1 MEKEFLIVD
10 FNPKSNVD
18 GYALTTALIGENEAV
33 EPESIG
39 YVTENEY
46 DERVIVPVSKLE
58 KDIFDGST
66 LLVAVDKEYQPRS
79 INVIRYNSESGEIK
93 PIETILE
100 NVDNDTENNSVDETT
115 LEDDSFATIDD
126 ETSLNHVVN
135 TILPTS
141 RELYERI
148 NEPLK
153 VDAELLND
161 RELVLLKS
169 QFDTSLLNVSFIIG
183 DELDDLVRTG
193 KFDES
198 AKQIAEKLKQAPTE
212 SLLKYRAALMELEQ
226 EQEEVRNTV
235 DEIKSSYE
243 RRKQEAWNEHFIE
256 WEREYHMVNPD
267 DSEVRAANYVL
278 SRQPIIADLNKS
290 VVDNKLEA
298 ETDVLRAVVEGNGDR
313 STARLMRYLRMQEL
327 YQRQLDEVANAIK
340 SSKQTQVSPV
350 EVQPTFEDVHEAEH
364 EKNSEFVQPQE
375 LPNYDEA
382 ETIDEDTFESH
393 EASADDFEAELA
405 KLDADFDLV
414 SLDEEPK
421 VEPVVE
427 KTVEVEAPVEEEVE
441 NVELNEHD
449 SADLEHN
456 SSYDDLLDSDAF
468 ETNDVGATEDLSSHV
483 DEQKDV
489 ALEDDEDDEDLDGD
503 DIDFSEFDDDETFD
517 EYEEEDV
524 KEPKSKKK
532 LGLGAK
538 LGIGAGLLLAA
549 AAVGMGAVMLMNPDS
564 SDTTN
569 EPTTSEQASA
579 EESEAT
585 TVKPLVSVGD
595 TLVITKADKKE
606 YTVKVLE
613 VLPDGSVYTDGG
625 DNGEKIHITYEQL
638 QKKFGQ

>member
-18 GYALTTALIGENEAV
+18 GYALTRALIGENEAV
-33 EPESIG
+33 TPESIG

-46 DERVIVPVSKLE
+46 DERIIVPVPELE

-100 NVDNDTENNSVDETT
+100 NVDNDTESDSVDETT
-115 LEDDSFATIDD
+115 LEDDSVDTTDD

-161 RELVLLKS
+161 REVVLLKS

-198 AKQIAEKLKQAPTE
+198 AKQIAEKLKQAPTD
-212 SLLKYRAALMELEQ
+212 SLLKYRTALMELEQ

-278 SRQPIIADLNKS
+278 SRQPIIADLNKA

-340 SSKQTQVSPV
+340 SSKQTQVATA
-350 EVQPTFEDVHEAEH
+350 EVQPTFEDSHEE
-364 EKNSEFVQPQE
+364 NSEFVQPQE

-393 EASADDFEAELA
+393 DVTNDDFEAELA

-414 SLDEEPK
+414 SLDEEPE
-421 VEPVVE
+421 VTPVVE
-427 KTVEVEAPVEEEVE
+427 ETVEVETPVEEQVDDVEVD
-441 NVELNEHD
+441 EHD
-449 SADLEHN
+449 LVDLEHG
-456 SSYDDLLDSDAF
+456 SSYDDLLDSDSV
-468 ETNDVGATEDLSSHV
+468 ETNDVEATEDLASHV
-483 DEQKDV
+483 EEQKDV
-489 ALEDDEDDEDLDGD
+489 ALEDDEDLDGD
-503 DIDFSEFDDDETFD
+503 DIDFSEFDDEEAFD

-538 LGIGAGLLLAA
+538 FGIGAGLLLAA

-564 SDTTN
+564 NDTTN

>member
-18 GYALTTALIGENEAV
+18 GYALTRALIGENEAV
-33 EPESIG
+33 TPESIG
-39 YVTENEY
+39 YVTDNEY
-46 DERVIVPVSKLE
+46 DERIIVPVSELE
-58 KDIFDGST
+58 KDIFDGNT

-100 NVDNDTENNSVDETT
+100 NVDNESEHDSVDEPT
-115 LEDDSFATIDD
+115 LENDSIDTNDD

-161 RELVLLKS
+161 REVVLLKS

-198 AKQIAEKLKQAPTE
+198 AKQIAEKLKQAPTD

-278 SRQPIIADLNKS
+278 SRQPIIADLNKA

-298 ETDVLRAVVEGNGDR
+298 ETDVLRAVVEGDGDR

-350 EVQPTFEDVHEAEH
+350 EVQPTFEDVHEVEH
-364 EKNSEFVQPQE
+364 EESSEFVQSQE

-382 ETIDEDTFESH
+382 ETISEDTFESH
-393 EASADDFEAELA
+393 EESADDFEVELA

-414 SLDEEPK
+414 SLDEEP
-421 VEPVVE
+421 ESTPVVE
-427 KTVEVEAPVEEEVE
+427 KTVEVEAPVEEQVD
-441 NVELNEHD
+441 NVEVDEHD
-449 SADLEHN
+449 LVDLEHG
-456 SSYDDLLDSDAF
+456 SSYDDLLDSV
-468 ETNDVGATEDLSSHV
+468 ETNDVEATEDLASHV
-483 DEQKDV
+483 EGQKDV
-489 ALEDDEDDEDLDGD
+489 ALEDDEDLDGD
-503 DIDFSEFDDDETFD
+503 DIDFSEFDDEEAFD

-538 LGIGAGLLLAA
+538 FGIGAGLLLAA
-549 AAVGMGAVMLMNPDS
+549 TAVGMGAVMLMNPDS
-564 SDTTN
+564 SDTKN

>member
-46 DERVIVPVSKLE
+46 DERIIVPVSKLE

-66 LLVAVDKEYQPRS
+66 LLLAVDKEYQPRS

-100 NVDNDTENNSVDETT
+100 NVDNESEHVSVDEPT
-115 LEDDSFATIDD
+115 LEDDSIDTNDD

-161 RELVLLKS
+161 REVVLLKS

-198 AKQIAEKLKQAPTE
+198 ARQIAEKLKQAPTD

-278 SRQPIIADLNKS
+278 SRQPIIADLNKA

-298 ETDVLRAVVEGNGDR
+298 ETDVLRAVVEGNGER

-340 SSKQTQVSPV
+340 SSKQTQVATV
-350 EVQPTFEDVHEAEH
+350 DVHEVEH
-364 EKNSEFVQPQE
+364 EENSEFVQPQE

-382 ETIDEDTFESH
+382 ETISEDTFESH
-393 EASADDFEAELA
+393 DLSNDDFEAELA

-427 KTVEVEAPVEEEVE
+427 KTVEIETPVEEQVDDAEVD
-441 NVELNEHD
+441 EHD
-449 SADLEHN
+449 LVDLEHG
-456 SSYDDLLDSDAF
+456 SSYDDLLDSDSV
-468 ETNDVGATEDLSSHV
+468 ETNDVEATEDLAYHV
-483 DEQKDV
+483 EEQKDV
-489 ALEDDEDDEDLDGD
+489 ALEDDEDLDGD
-503 DIDFSEFDDDETFD
+503 DIDFSEFDDEEAFD

-538 LGIGAGLLLAA
+538 FGIGAGLLLAA
-549 AAVGMGAVMLMNPDS
+549 TAVGMGAVMLMNPDS
-564 SDTTN
+564 NDTTN

>member
-18 GYALTTALIGENEAV
+18 GYALTRALIGENEAV
-33 EPESIG
+33 TPESIG

-46 DERVIVPVSKLE
+46 DERIIVPVSELE
-58 KDIFDGST
+58 KDIFDGNT

-100 NVDNDTENNSVDETT
+100 NVDNESEHDSVDETT
-115 LEDDSFATIDD
+115 LEDDSVDTIDD

-161 RELVLLKS
+161 REVVLLKS

-198 AKQIAEKLKQAPTE
+198 AKQIAEKLKQAPTD

-278 SRQPIIADLNKS
+278 SRQPIIADLNKA

-350 EVQPTFEDVHEAEH
+350 EVQPTFEDVHEVEH
-364 EKNSEFVQPQE
+364 EENSEFVQPQE
-375 LPNYDEA
+375 LPNYEEA
-382 ETIDEDTFESH
+382 ETISEDTFESH
-393 EASADDFEAELA
+393 DASADDFEAELA

-427 KTVEVEAPVEEEVE
+427 KTIEIEAPVEEVE
-441 NVELNEHD
+441 NVELSEHD
-449 SADLEHN
+449 SAYLEHDVTH
-456 SSYDDLLDSDAF
+456 DDLLDSDSF
-468 ETNDVGATEDLSSHV
+468 EENDVEATEDSLSHV
-483 DEQKDV
+483 EEQKDV
-489 ALEDDEDDEDLDGD
+489 AQEDDEDLDGD
-503 DIDFSEFDDDETFD
+503 DIDFSEFDDEEAFD

-538 LGIGAGLLLAA
+538 FGIGAGLLLAA

-564 SDTTN
+564 NDTTN

>member
-18 GYALTTALIGENEAV
+18 GYALTRALIGENEAV

-46 DERVIVPVSKLE
+46 DKRVIVPVSKLE

-66 LLVAVDKEYQPRS
+66 LLLAVDKEYQPRS

-100 NVDNDTENNSVDETT
+100 NVDDDTESDSVDETT
-115 LEDDSFATIDD
+115 LEDDSVDTIDD

-161 RELVLLKS
+161 REVVLLKS

-198 AKQIAEKLKQAPTE
+198 AKQIAEKLKQAPTD

-278 SRQPIIADLNKS
+278 SRQPIIADLNKA

-364 EKNSEFVQPQE
+364 EESSEFVQSQE

-382 ETIDEDTFESH
+382 ETISEDTFESH
-393 EASADDFEAELA
+393 EESADDFEAELA

-414 SLDEEPK
+414 SLDEEP
-421 VEPVVE
+421 ESTPVVE
-427 KTVEVEAPVEEEVE
+427 KTVEVEAPVEEQVDDVEVD
-441 NVELNEHD
+441 EHD
-449 SADLEHN
+449 LVDLEHG
-456 SSYDDLLDSDAF
+456 SSYDDLLDSV
-468 ETNDVGATEDLSSHV
+468 ETNDVEATEDLASHV
-483 DEQKDV
+483 EEQKDV
-489 ALEDDEDDEDLDGD
+489 ALEDDEDLDGD
-503 DIDFSEFDDDETFD
+503 DIDFSEFDDEEAFD

>member
-18 GYALTTALIGENEAV
+18 GYALTRALIGENEAV
-33 EPESIG
+33 TPESIG

-46 DERVIVPVSKLE
+46 DERIIVPVSELE
-58 KDIFDGST
+58 KDIFDGNT

-100 NVDNDTENNSVDETT
+100 NVDNESEHDSVDEPT
-115 LEDDSFATIDD
+115 LEDDSIDTNDD

-153 VDAELLND
+153 VDTELLND
-161 RELVLLKS
+161 REVVLLKS

-198 AKQIAEKLKQAPTE
+198 AKQIAEKLKQSPTD

-278 SRQPIIADLNKS
+278 SRQPIIADLNKA

-327 YQRQLDEVANAIK
+327 YQRQLDEVSNAIK
-340 SSKQTQVSPV
+340 ASKQSQVAPV

-364 EKNSEFVQPQE
+364 EENSEFVQPQE
-375 LPNYDEA
+375 IPNYDQA

-393 EASADDFEAELA
+393 ETSADDFEAELA

-414 SLDEEPK
+414 SLDEEP
-421 VEPVVE
+421 ESTPVVE
-427 KTVEVEAPVEEEVE
+427 KTVEVEAPVEEKVE
-441 NVELNEHD
+441 DVESSEHD
-449 SADLEHN
+449 LADLEHE
-456 SSYDDLLDSDAF
+456 SSYDDLLDSDSLEA
-468 ETNDVGATEDLSSHV
+468 NDVESTEDLPSHV
-483 DEQKDV
+483 EEQKDV
-489 ALEDDEDDEDLDGD
+489 TLEDDEDLDSD
-503 DIDFSEFDDDETFD
+503 DIDFSEFDDEEAFD

-538 LGIGAGLLLAA
+538 FGIGAGLLLAA

>member
-18 GYALTTALIGENEAV
+18 GYALTTTLIGENEAV

-58 KDIFDGST
+58 KDIFDGNT
-66 LLVAVDKEYQPRS
+66 LLIAVDKEYQPRS
-79 INVIRYNSESGEIK
+79 INVSRYNSESGEIK

-100 NVDNDTENNSVDETT
+100 GVDNESENDLVEEPT
-115 LEDDSFATIDD
+115 LEDDSTNTNAD

-153 VDAELLND
+153 VDADLLND
-161 RELVLLKS
+161 REVVLLKS

-198 AKQIAEKLKQAPTE
+198 AKQIADKLKQSPTD
-212 SLLKYRAALMELEQ
+212 SLLKYRASLMELEQ

-278 SRQPIIADLNKS
+278 SRQPIIADLNKA

-327 YQRQLDEVANAIK
+327 YQRQLDEVSNAIK
-340 SSKQTQVSPV
+340 ASKQSHVAPV
-350 EVQPTFEDVHEAEH
+350 EVQLTSDDSYNVEH
-364 EKNSEFVQPQE
+364 EESSEFVQPQE
-375 LPNYDEA
+375 IPNYDQA
-382 ETIDEDTFESH
+382 ATIDEDTFESH

-414 SLDEEPK
+414 SLDAEP
-421 VEPVVE
+421 ESTPVVE
-427 KTVEVEAPVEEEVE
+427 NTVEVEAPVEEEFE

-449 SADLEHN
+449 SAELEHD
-456 SSYDDLLDSDAF
+456 SSYDDLLDSDSS
-468 ETNDVGATEDLSSHV
+468 ETNDVEAVEDLTSYV

-489 ALEDDEDDEDLDGD
+489 ALEDDEDLDGD
-503 DIDFSEFDDDETFD
+503 DIDFSEFDDEETFD

-538 LGIGAGLLLAA
+538 IGIGAGLLLAA
-549 AAVGMGAVMLMNPDS
+549 VTVGMGAVMLMNPDS

-579 EESEAT
+579 EQTEAT

>member
-18 GYALTTALIGENEAV
+18 GYALTRALIGENEAV
-33 EPESIG
+33 TPESIG

-46 DERVIVPVSKLE
+46 DARIIVPVSELE
-58 KDIFDGST
+58 KDIFDGNT

-100 NVDNDTENNSVDETT
+100 NVDNESEHDSVDEPT
-115 LEDDSFATIDD
+115 LEDDSIDTNDD

-161 RELVLLKS
+161 REVVLLKS

-198 AKQIAEKLKQAPTE
+198 AKQIAEKLKQAPTD

-278 SRQPIIADLNKS
+278 SRQPIIADLNKA

-350 EVQPTFEDVHEAEH
+350 EVQPTIEDVHEAEH
-364 EKNSEFVQPQE
+364 EESSEFVQSQE

-382 ETIDEDTFESH
+382 ETISEDTFESH
-393 EASADDFEAELA
+393 EESADDFEAELA

-421 VEPVVE
+421 VEPAVG
-427 KTVEVEAPVEEEVE
+427 KTVDIEAPVEEVE
-441 NVELNEHD
+441 NVELSEHD
-449 SADLEHN
+449 SADLEYDAIH
-456 SSYDDLLDSDAF
+456 DDLLDSDSF
-468 ETNDVGATEDLSSHV
+468 EENDVEATEDLSSHV

-489 ALEDDEDDEDLDGD
+489 ALEDDEDLDGD
-503 DIDFSEFDDDETFD
+503 DIDFSEFDDEETFD

-538 LGIGAGLLLAA
+538 IGIGAGLLLAA
-549 AAVGMGAVMLMNPDS
+549 VTVGMGAVMLMNPDS

-579 EESEAT
+579 EQTEAT

>member
-18 GYALTTALIGENEAV
+18 GYALTRALIGENEAV
-33 EPESIG
+33 TPESIG

-46 DERVIVPVSKLE
+46 DERIIVPVSELE
-58 KDIFDGST
+58 KDIFDGNT

-100 NVDNDTENNSVDETT
+100 NVDNESEHDSVDEPT
-115 LEDDSFATIDD
+115 LEDDSIDTNDD

-161 RELVLLKS
+161 REVVLLKS

-198 AKQIAEKLKQAPTE
+198 AKQIAEKLKQAPTD

-278 SRQPIIADLNKS
+278 SRQPIIADLNKA

-298 ETDVLRAVVEGNGDR
+298 ETDVLRAVVEGDGDR

-340 SSKQTQVSPV
+340 SSKQAQVSPV

-364 EKNSEFVQPQE
+364 EESSEFVQSQE

-382 ETIDEDTFESH
+382 ETISEDTFESH
-393 EASADDFEAELA
+393 EESADDFEAELA

-414 SLDEEPK
+414 SLDEEP
-421 VEPVVE
+421 ESTPVVE
-427 KTVEVEAPVEEEVE
+427 KTVEVEAPVEEQVDDVEVD
-441 NVELNEHD
+441 EHD
-449 SADLEHN
+449 LVDLEHG
-456 SSYDDLLDSDAF
+456 SSYADLLDSV
-468 ETNDVGATEDLSSHV
+468 ETNDVDATEDLASHV
-483 DEQKDV
+483 EEQKDV
-489 ALEDDEDDEDLDGD
+489 ALEDDEDLDGD
-503 DIDFSEFDDDETFD
+503 DIDFSEFDDEEAFD

-538 LGIGAGLLLAA
+538 FGIGAGLLLAA

-564 SDTTN
+564 NDTTN

>member
-1 MEKEFLIVD
+1 
-10 FNPKSNVD
+10 
-18 GYALTTALIGENEAV
+18 
-33 EPESIG
+33 
-39 YVTENEY
+39 
-46 DERVIVPVSKLE
+46 
-58 KDIFDGST
+58 
-66 LLVAVDKEYQPRS
+66 
-79 INVIRYNSESGEIK
+79 
-93 PIETILE
+93 
-100 NVDNDTENNSVDETT
+100 
-115 LEDDSFATIDD
+115 
-126 ETSLNHVVN
+126 
-135 TILPTS
+135 
-141 RELYERI
+141 
-148 NEPLK
+148 
-153 VDAELLND
+153 
-161 RELVLLKS
+161 
-169 QFDTSLLNVSFIIG
+169 
-183 DELDDLVRTG
+183 
-193 KFDES
+193 
-198 AKQIAEKLKQAPTE
+198 
-212 SLLKYRAALMELEQ
+212 
-226 EQEEVRNTV
+226 
-235 DEIKSSYE
+235 
-243 RRKQEAWNEHFIE
+243 
-256 WEREYHMVNPD
+256 MVNPD

-278 SRQPIIADLNKS
+278 SRQPIIADLNKA

-298 ETDVLRAVVEGNGDR
+298 ETDVLRAVVEGNGDH

-327 YQRQLDEVANAIK
+327 YQRQLDEVSNAIK

-350 EVQPTFEDVHEAEH
+350 EVQPTFEDVNETEH
-364 EKNSEFVQPQE
+364 EESSDFVQPQE
-375 LPNYDEA
+375 LPNYDQA
-382 ETIDEDTFESH
+382 ETINEDTFESH

-427 KTVEVEAPVEEEVE
+427 KTVEIETPVEEQVDDAEVD
-441 NVELNEHD
+441 EHD
-449 SADLEHN
+449 LVDLEHG
-456 SSYDDLLDSDAF
+456 SSYDDLLDSV
-468 ETNDVGATEDLSSHV
+468 ETNDVEATEDLASHV
-483 DEQKDV
+483 EEQKDV
-489 ALEDDEDDEDLDGD
+489 SLEDDEDLDGD
-503 DIDFSEFDDDETFD
+503 DIDFSEFDDDDEAFD

-538 LGIGAGLLLAA
+538 FGIGAGLLLAA

-564 SDTTN
+564 SDTAN

>member
-18 GYALTTALIGENEAV
+18 GYALTRALIGENEAV
-33 EPESIG
+33 TPESIG

-46 DERVIVPVSKLE
+46 DERIIVPVSELE

-79 INVIRYNSESGEIK
+79 INVIRYNSESGNIK

-100 NVDNDTENNSVDETT
+100 NVDNDTESDSVDETT
-115 LEDDSFATIDD
+115 LEDDSVDTTDD

-161 RELVLLKS
+161 REVVLLKS

-198 AKQIAEKLKQAPTE
+198 AKQIAEKLKQAPTD

-278 SRQPIIADLNKS
+278 SRQPIIADLNKA

-340 SSKQTQVSPV
+340 SSKQTQVATV
-350 EVQPTFEDVHEAEH
+350 DVQPTFEDVHEVEH
-364 EKNSEFVQPQE
+364 EENSEFVQPQE

-382 ETIDEDTFESH
+382 ETISEDAFESH
-393 EASADDFEAELA
+393 DLSNDDFEAELA

-421 VEPVVE
+421 VEPAVE
-427 KTVEVEAPVEEEVE
+427 KTVDIEAPVEEVE
-441 NVELNEHD
+441 NVELSEHD
-449 SADLEHN
+449 SADLEHDAIQ
-456 SSYDDLLDSDAF
+456 DDLLDSDSF
-468 ETNDVGATEDLSSHV
+468 EENDVEATEDLVSHV
-483 DEQKDV
+483 EEQKDV
-489 ALEDDEDDEDLDGD
+489 ALEDDEDLGSD
-503 DIDFSEFDDDETFD
+503 DIDFSEFDDEEAFD

-538 LGIGAGLLLAA
+538 IGIGAGLLLAA
-549 AAVGMGAVMLMNPDS
+549 ATVGMGAVMLMNPDS

-579 EESEAT
+579 EQTEAT

>member
-79 INVIRYNSESGEIK
+79 INVIRYNSESGNIK

-100 NVDNDTENNSVDETT
+100 TADNGFDNESVEEPT
-115 LEDDSFATIDD
+115 LEDDSINTNDD

-141 RELYERI
+141 KELYERI

-153 VDAELLND
+153 VDADLLND
-161 RELVLLKS
+161 REVVLLKS

-198 AKQIAEKLKQAPTE
+198 AKQIAEKLKQSPTD
-212 SLLKYRAALMELEQ
+212 SLLKYRASLMELEQ

-278 SRQPIIADLNKS
+278 SRQPIIADLNKA

-327 YQRQLDEVANAIK
+327 YQRQLDEVSNAIK
-340 SSKQTQVSPV
+340 SSKQSQVAPV
-350 EVQPTFEDVHEAEH
+350 EVQPAFEDLHEVEH
-364 EKNSEFVQPQE
+364 EESSEFVQPQE
-375 LPNYDEA
+375 IPNYDQA

-393 EASADDFEAELA
+393 EVSADDFEAELA

-414 SLDEEPK
+414 SLDAEPEATPAVEES
-421 VEPVVE
+421 
-427 KTVEVEAPVEEEVE
+427 VEVETPVEEHVE
-441 NVELNEHD
+441 DTELKEHD
-449 SADLEHN
+449 STELEHDAI
-456 SSYDDLLDSDAF
+456 YDDLLDSDSF
-468 ETNDVGATEDLSSHV
+468 DTNDVEATEDLTSHV
-483 DEQKDV
+483 EEHKDV
-489 ALEDDEDDEDLDGD
+489 TLEDDEDLDSD
-503 DIDFSEFDDDETFD
+503 DIDFSEFDDEETFD

-538 LGIGAGLLLAA
+538 IGIGAGLLLAA
-549 AAVGMGAVMLMNPDS
+549 VTVGMGAVMLMNPDS

-579 EESEAT
+579 EQAEAT

>member
-33 EPESIG
+33 TPESIG

-46 DERVIVPVSKLE
+46 DERIIVPVSELE
-58 KDIFDGST
+58 KDIFDGNT

-79 INVIRYNSESGEIK
+79 INVIRYNSESGNIK

-100 NVDNDTENNSVDETT
+100 NVDNDTENDLVDEPT
-115 LEDDSFATIDD
+115 LEDDSVDTTDD

-161 RELVLLKS
+161 REVVLLKS

-198 AKQIAEKLKQAPTE
+198 AKQIAEKLKQAPTD

-278 SRQPIIADLNKS
+278 SRQPIIADLNKA

-340 SSKQTQVSPV
+340 SSKQSQVATAD
-350 EVQPTFEDVHEAEH
+350 VQPTFEDSHEVEH
-364 EKNSEFVQPQE
+364 QENSEFVQPQE

-382 ETIDEDTFESH
+382 ETISEDTFESH
-393 EASADDFEAELA
+393 DLSNDDFEAELA

-421 VEPVVE
+421 VEPAVE
-427 KTVEVEAPVEEEVE
+427 KTVDIESPVEEVE
-441 NVELNEHD
+441 NVELSEHD
-449 SADLEHN
+449 SADLEHDAIH
-456 SSYDDLLDSDAF
+456 DDLLDSDSF
-468 ETNDVGATEDLSSHV
+468 EENDVKATEDLVSHV
-483 DEQKDV
+483 EEQKDV
-489 ALEDDEDDEDLDGD
+489 ALEDDEDLDGD
-503 DIDFSEFDDDETFD
+503 DIDFSEFDDEETFD

-538 LGIGAGLLLAA
+538 IGIGAGLLLAA

-569 EPTTSEQASA
+569 EPTTSEQVSA

>member
-66 LLVAVDKEYQPRS
+66 LLLAVDKEYQPRS

-93 PIETILE
+93 PIETMLE
-100 NVDNDTENNSVDETT
+100 NVDNESEHDSVDEPT
-115 LEDDSFATIDD
+115 LEDDSVDTTDD

-153 VDAELLND
+153 VDSELLND
-161 RELVLLKS
+161 REVVLLKS

-198 AKQIAEKLKQAPTE
+198 AKQIAEKLKQAPTD

-278 SRQPIIADLNKS
+278 SRQPIIADLNKA

-298 ETDVLRAVVEGNGDR
+298 ETDVLRAVVEGDGDR

-364 EKNSEFVQPQE
+364 EESSEFVQSQE

-382 ETIDEDTFESH
+382 ETISEDTFESH
-393 EASADDFEAELA
+393 EESADDFEAELA

-414 SLDEEPK
+414 SLDEEP
-421 VEPVVE
+421 ESTPVVE
-427 KTVEVEAPVEEEVE
+427 KTVEVEAPVEEQVD
-441 NVELNEHD
+441 NVEVDEHD
-449 SADLEHN
+449 LVDLEHG
-456 SSYDDLLDSDAF
+456 SSYDDLLDSV
-468 ETNDVGATEDLSSHV
+468 ETNDVEATEDLASHV
-483 DEQKDV
+483 EGQKDV
-489 ALEDDEDDEDLDGD
+489 ALEDDEDLDGD
-503 DIDFSEFDDDETFD
+503 DIDFSEFDDEEAFD
-517 EYEEEDV
+517 EYEEEGV

-538 LGIGAGLLLAA
+538 FGIGAGLLLAA
-549 AAVGMGAVMLMNPDS
+549 IAVGMGAVMLMNPDS